1 MSRGAVFF
9 MSGLMVFIMCMT
21 VYAFSKRPVAD
32 WNYYHF
38 DGHRFIAGQPAND
51 GAYLA
56 LRDGVLPVVLTRP
69 TKVEAV
75 ALPAGKGALAGICY
89 IQRSGGKLSES
100 NGYLPCPPTNI
111 TISTGNTAVTSVLSD
126 ENGYFIKLLPA
137 GRYKV
142 SSGAFMV
149 ETRVEIGSSVLVPL
163 RAGKRM
169 VE

>member
-9 MSGLMVFIMCMT
+9 MSGLMVLVMCMT
-21 VYAFSKRPVAD
+21 VSAFSKRPAAD

-38 DGHRFIAGQPAND
+38 DGHRFISGQPANG

-56 LRDGVLPVVLTRP
+56 LRDGVLPVFLPRP

-100 NGYLPCPPTNI
+100 NGHLPCPPTYI
-111 TISTGNTAVTSVLSD
+111 TISTGNTAITSVLSD
-126 ENGYFIKLLPA
+126 ENGYFMALLPP
-137 GRYKV
+137 GRYRV
-142 SSGAFMV
+142 SSGAFVV
-149 ETRVEIGSSVLVPL
+149 ETKVEIVSTVLVPL

-169 VE
+169 VD

>member
-1 MSRGAVFF
+1 MSRGAVFL
-9 MSGLMVFIMCMT
+9 MSGLMVLVMCMT
-21 VYAFSKRPVAD
+21 VSAFSKRPAAD

-56 LRDGVLPVVLTRP
+56 LRDDVLPVILTRP
-69 TKVEAV
+69 TKIEAV
-75 ALPAGKGALAGICY
+75 ALPANKGALAGICY

-100 NGYLPCPPTNI
+100 SGYLPCPPTHI

-126 ENGYFIKLLPA
+126 ENGYFMALLPA
-137 GRYKV
+137 GRYRV

-149 ETRVEIGSSVLVPL
+149 ETRVENGSTVLVPL
-163 RAGKRM
+163 RTGKRM
-169 VE
+169 VD

>member
-1 MSRGAVFF
+1 MSRVVIFF
-9 MSGLMVFIMCMT
+9 MSGLMVLILC
-21 VYAFSKRPVAD
+21 VSVSAFSKRPVAD
-32 WNYYHF
+32 WKYYHF
-38 DGHRFIAGQPAND
+38 DGHRFIAGRPANGD
-51 GAYLA
+51 AYLA
-56 LRDGVLPVVLTRP
+56 LRDGALPVVLTRP

-75 ALPAGKGALAGICY
+75 ALPADKGALAGICY

-100 NGYLPCPPTNI
+100 NEYLPCPPTHI

-126 ENGYFIKLLPA
+126 ENGYFMTLLPA
-137 GRYKV
+137 GRYRV

-169 VE
+169 VD